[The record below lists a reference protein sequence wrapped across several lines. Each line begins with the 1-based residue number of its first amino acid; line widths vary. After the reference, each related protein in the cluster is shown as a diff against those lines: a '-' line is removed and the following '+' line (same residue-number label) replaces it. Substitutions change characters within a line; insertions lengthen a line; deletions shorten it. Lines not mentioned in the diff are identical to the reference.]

1 MLHII
6 LNIIMWILIVFLV
19 VLVAFWTYGMITSK
33 DFRDANI
40 EGLREAQRERER
52 RKAARRSIKRERY
65 DNYYRTGNRRF
76 LYDDDFEG

>member
-1 MLHII
+1 MLQII
-6 LNIIMWILIVFLV
+6 LNIIMWFLIAFLV

>member
-6 LNIIMWILIVFLV
+6 LNIIMWIFIVFLV
-19 VLVAFWTYGMITSK
+19 VLVAFWAYGMITSK

-52 RKAARRSIKRERY
+52 RKAARRSIKRKRY

>member
-6 LNIIMWILIVFLV
+6 LNIIMWILIAFLV
-19 VLVAFWTYGMITSK
+19 VLVAFWVYGMITSK
-33 DFRDANI
+33 EFRDANI
-40 EGLREAQRERER
+40 EGLREAQCERER

>member
-1 MLHII
+1 
-6 LNIIMWILIVFLV
+6 MWILIAFLV
-19 VLVAFWTYGMITSK
+19 VLVVFWTYGIITSK
-33 DFRDANI
+33 EFRDANI

-52 RKAARRSIKRERY
+52 RNAARRSIKQKRY